1 MPDLTVYT
9 AMILDFYLNIPNSY
23 QIEVFYKYPIEEI
36 VLGVYFTIASASLRI
51 LILLERHI
59 TVIPHLFTFPNNTL
73 KNI

>member
-59 TVIPHLFTFPNNTL
+59 TVIPHLFAFPNNTL